1 MPAEKPA
8 YELSRGNYRRK
19 STRQGVNYD
28 EFVTESW
35 RLLLSF
41 FRWYPDIL
49 EDITQSDNAEF
60 SNSIINRV
68 IMRYMARYQET
79 FTTGSRGIGKTTTV
93 VADKCNK
100 GILWPGEITGYYAP
114 VEKQAAPLASKAFAT
129 YTRNYPI
136 LADHWKKDSD
146 AMTSFKLST
155 RLGSKFIMSIDRGI
169 DTSGVVAEE
178 CAQEDKN
185 PFNFADFNQIVLGT
199 NRLTYKVNGEDDP
212 THIDSQIHYI
222 TSATRKENE
231 AFSVY
236 MNMRRAMERGE
247 SAYAISIPWQ
257 VPVLARMKSYSYY
270 AMLKKKLTSE
280 QFMRECESKWT
291 GTVENPVVRDDV
303 LQASRRIKVMESK
316 HCGDPD
322 CFYIIGYD
330 VASRDVSGNAMI
342 GMAVV
347 KCERQSGSERMD
359 AYKKSLVYVEERK
372 PPKGGHMEQASLI
385 KRRWLDYCIPDGRP
399 PFIVLDA
406 RSYGWSVWEDL
417 HIDLHDG
424 LPPMCAMSPE
434 MEIPELV
441 QDGAIPCVYPLQAQ
455 GTSGTDPNSV
465 MLDYIEREFENGN
478 LLLLTPNIF
487 EGMQAYKLKHDIKN
501 DLRDVEIQQ
510 PYSAPNKLMR
520 QISNLQKK
528 YGQVG
533 WTEIQLNKYIQK
545 DMWSALLYACRIA
558 QRLEKSELY
567 ALNRRKN
574 AWEEVA
580 KKYDCTA
587 QDAGST
593 AYERGTVKVQK
604 RGALKRLG
612 RMAVK

>member
-1 MPAEKPA
+1 MAE
-8 YELSRGNYRRK
+8 SNYRYSNGHYVRK
-19 STRQGVNYD
+19 SGREGVNYS
-28 EFVTESW
+28 EFATDTW

-49 EDITQSDNAEF
+49 EDIVEADNKEF

-68 IMRYMARYQET
+68 MKRAMARYQET

-93 VADKCNK
+93 VSDKCNK

-129 YTRNYPI
+129 YQRNTPI
-136 LADHWKKDSD
+136 LADHWIKNND
-146 AMTSFKLST
+146 AQTTFKLST
-155 RLGSKFIMSIDRGI
+155 PLGSKFIMSIDRGI
-169 DTSGVVAEE
+169 DTSGVIAEE

-199 NRLTYKVNGEDDP
+199 NRLSYKVNGLDDP

-231 AFSVY
+231 AYSVY
-236 MNMRRAMERGE
+236 TNIRRAMKNGE
-247 SAYAISIPWQ
+247 SAFAVSIPWQ
-257 VPVLARMKSYSYY
+257 VPVLARMKSFSYY
-270 AMLKKKLTSE
+270 QMLKKKLTSE

-291 GTVENPVVRDDV
+291 GSIENPIIRDDV
-303 LQASRRIKVMESK
+303 LVGSRKLKVMEEK

-322 CFYIIGYD
+322 CIYIIGYD
-330 VASRDVSGNAMI
+330 VSSRDVAGNAMI
-342 GMAVV
+342 GMAVI
-347 KCERQSGSERMD
+347 KCERQHASSTMD
-359 AYKKSLVYVEERK
+359 AYKKSLVYVEERR
-372 PPKGGHMEQASLI
+372 PPKGGHMEQASII
-385 KRRWLDYCIPDGRP
+385 KRRWRDYCIPEGRP
-399 PFIVLDA
+399 PFIVIDA
-406 RSYGWSVWEDL
+406 RSYGWAVWEDL
-417 HIDLHDG
+417 HLDLGDG

-441 QDGAIPCVYPLQAQ
+441 KDGAIPCVYPLQAQ
-455 GTSGTDPNSV
+455 GLSGTDPNSV

-478 LLLLTPNIF
+478 ILLLTPNVYD
-487 EGMQAYKLKHDIKN
+487 GLQAYKLKHDIKH
-501 DLRDVEIQQ
+501 DLRDAEIQL
-510 PYSAPNKLMR
+510 PYSATTKLVR
-520 QISNLQKK
+520 QITNLQKK
-528 YGQVG
+528 YGTVG
-533 WTEIQLNKYIQK
+533 WTEVQINKYIQK

-574 AWEEVA
+574 AWDEFA
-580 KKYDCTA
+580 KKYELPDSPGGFGRNFERP
-587 QDAGST
+587 GS
-593 AYERGTVKVQK
+593 GK
-604 RGALKRLG
+604 RQLQRLG

>member
-1 MPAEKPA
+1 MSAEKST
-8 YELSRGNYRRK
+8 YSMSHGSYRRK
-19 STRQGVNYD
+19 ATRQGVNYD
-28 EFVTESW
+28 EFATPEW
-35 RLLLSF
+35 ALLISF
-41 FRWYPDIL
+41 FRWYPDIM
-49 EDITQSDNAEF
+49 EDITMSDNPEF
-60 SNSIINRV
+60 SNGLVNRV
-68 IMRYMARYQET
+68 MKRYMARYQET

-93 VADKCNK
+93 VADKCDK
-100 GILWPGEITGYYAP
+100 GIAWPGEITGYYAP

-129 YTRNYPI
+129 YERNNPI
-136 LADHWKKDSD
+136 LADHWRKDSD

-155 RLGSKFIMSIDRGI
+155 PHGSKFIMSIDRGI

-199 NRLTYKVNGEDDP
+199 NRLTYKVNGQDDP

-231 AFSVY
+231 AFTVY
-236 MNMRRAMERGE
+236 NNIRRAMKNGE
-247 SAYAISIPWQ
+247 SAFAISIPWQ
-257 VPVLARMKSYSYY
+257 VPVLARMKSFSYY
-270 AMLKKKLTSE
+270 QMLKKKLTSE

-291 GTVENPVVRDDV
+291 GSIENPIIRDDV
-303 LQASRRIKVMESK
+303 LVASRKLKVMEEK

-330 VASRDVSGNAMI
+330 VSSRDVAGNAMI
-342 GMAVV
+342 GMAVF
-347 KCERQSGSERMD
+347 KCERQHASATMD

-372 PPKGGHMEQASLI
+372 PPKGGHMEQASII
-385 KRRWLDYCIPDGRP
+385 KRRWRDYCIPEGRP
-399 PFIVLDA
+399 PFIVIDA
-406 RSYGWSVWEDL
+406 RSYGWAVWEDL
-417 HIDLHDG
+417 HLDLGDG

-441 QDGAIPCVYPLQAQ
+441 KDGAIPCVYPLQAQ
-455 GTSGTDPNSV
+455 GNSGTDPNSV

-478 LLLLTPNIF
+478 ILMLTPNIF
-487 EGMQAYKLKHDIKN
+487 DGLQAYKMKHEIKN
-501 DLRDVEIQQ
+501 DLRDAEIQL
-510 PYSAPNKLMR
+510 PYSATNKLVR

-528 YGQVG
+528 YGTVG
-533 WTEIQLNKYIQK
+533 WTEVQINRYIQK
-545 DMWSALLYACRIA
+545 DMWSAMLYACRIA

-574 AWEEVA
+574 AWDEFA
-580 KKYDCTA
+580 KKYDWTPGTPGGLGR
-587 QDAGST
+587 QFENPGRSG
-593 AYERGTVKVQK
+593 RGKLQ
-604 RGALKRLG
+604 RQG